1 VIILLKVRFSHLVK
15 KKAKYMLLVRAITE
29 MKRSRKSEN
38 EMMNQTNR
46 QIGLK
51 RREGLGMWLVMEH
64 MLTGCTRAWA

>member
-1 VIILLKVRFSHLVK
+1 
-15 KKAKYMLLVRAITE
+15 MLLVRAITE